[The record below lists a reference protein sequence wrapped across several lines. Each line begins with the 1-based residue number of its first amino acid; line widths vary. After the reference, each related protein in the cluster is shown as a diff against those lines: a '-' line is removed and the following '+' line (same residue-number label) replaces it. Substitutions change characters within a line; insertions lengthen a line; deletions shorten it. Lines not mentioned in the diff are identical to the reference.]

1 MNSKLIAAF
10 FLGAVLLSG
19 CSQEN
24 ETEAALVSPSSETSA
39 PVEPSIDA
47 CQVFAESQ
55 VQLTEAIS
63 EFAGNPSQDAL
74 NLLAASFDAQV
85 EILGVLVNPADLD
98 NAIEL
103 KDDAVRQFEK
113 SRETDNV
120 FEKGILL
127 AGAALSAK
135 EALELAQILLS
146 DLNQQYKCN

>member
-10 FLGAVLLSG
+10 FLGAVLLGG

-74 NLLAASFDAQV
+74 NLLAASFDAPSDVQNMPHV
-85 EILGVLVNPADLD
+85 AKNG
-98 NAIEL
+98 NA
-103 KDDAVRQFEK
+103 RGGQQF
-113 SRETDNV
+113 
-120 FEKGILL
+120 
-127 AGAALSAK
+127 
-135 EALELAQILLS
+135 QILRKLIS
-146 DLNQQYKCN
+146 M